1 MQSVKSLCAIAIVM
15 FLPGILSGCAETRQ
29 CGLEGCPGDA
39 KITADVQARLNQSP
53 DLGPPGSIRVQTLN
67 HVVYLNGLVDYGL
80 EKSTAESL
88 AKQVPGVTRVE
99 NNIAVSH

>member
-1 MQSVKSLCAIAIVM
+1 
-15 FLPGILSGCAETRQ
+15 
-29 CGLEGCPGDA
+29 
-39 KITADVQARLNQSP
+39 
-53 DLGPPGSIRVQTLN
+53 VQTLN
-67 HVVYLNGLVDYGL
+67 HVVYLTGLVDYGL